1 MRKFAN
7 TYLPPATVVL
17 VSGDI
22 NFSPELN
29 DLRHVHNIYIVLMHN
44 ACATE
49 ALKVCANKTILF
61 DEFVAD
67 VEPPKRQIAL
77 APATVYVQGLPNIE
91 PGKLRNRLSRLADNC
106 GGKVLK
112 VDRVSGTAR
121 VLFRNEDWAI
131 KYILCSLSHPLSI
144 VSLELK
150 KG

>member
-29 DLRHVHNIYIVLMHN
+29 DLRHVHNITIVLMHN

-49 ALKVCANKTILF
+49 ALKVCAHKTILF
-61 DEFVAD
+61 DEFVTD
-67 VEPPKRQIAL
+67 VDAPKKQIPL
-77 APATVYVQGLPNIE
+77 IPATVYVQGLPNME
-91 PGKLRNRLSRLADNC
+91 VGKLRSRLSRLADNC

-131 KYILCSLSHPLSI
+131 KYIYYSLSHPLSN

-150 KG
+150 RG